1 MRERDQGGGQREK
14 KRSKE
19 GKREGKRDRYREG
32 GGPGLWAGPG
42 VSRQMGECETGGTD
56 ARL

>member
-32 GGPGLWAGPG
+32 GGRS
-42 VSRQMGECETGGTD
+42 VGG
-56 ARL
+56 AWGQ